1 MRYIKLE
8 SGSTPSA
15 PERNIFQRRYY
26 QGWGPFWIDLK
37 FLLSHRGQIQEVMR
51 SGLISNA
58 FRERLM
64 IAVTEVNGCRYC
76 RTFHVGQAKQAG
88 ISIEE
93 ITEYLK
99 GTIPE
104 DIPEDQK
111 LAVCYAQHWAE
122 NETQADHDYETQI
135 VEFYGE
141 SKFQAISLLLR
152 MIWMGN
158 LLGNTW
164 DFILYK
170 ISFGKLGE

>member
-1 MRYIKLE
+1 MKYIKLE
-8 SGSTPSA
+8 SGPTPSG
-15 PERNIFQRRYY
+15 PERDGFQRRYY
-26 QGWGPFWIDLK
+26 RKWGSFWADLK
-37 FLLSHRGQIQEVMR
+37 FLFSHRGQIREVMR
-51 SGLISNA
+51 SGQISDA

-93 ITEYLK
+93 ITQYLK

-122 NETQADHDYETQI
+122 NETLADHDYETQMA
-135 VEFYGE
+135 ESYGE
-141 SKFQAISLLLR
+141 SVFQAISLLLR

-164 DFILYK
+164 DHILYR
-170 ISFGKLGE
+170 ISFGKLGV